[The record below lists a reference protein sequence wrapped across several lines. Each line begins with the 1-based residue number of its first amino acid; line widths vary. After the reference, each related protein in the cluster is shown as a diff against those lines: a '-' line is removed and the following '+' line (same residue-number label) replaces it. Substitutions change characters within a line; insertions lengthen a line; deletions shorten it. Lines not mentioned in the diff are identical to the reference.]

1 MPAQAWPP
9 PRKFSLHSIA
19 RVFIRMYN
27 RSWVLDPAQIEILRG
42 IRDVFDPHRILNPG
56 KIFP

>member
-1 MPAQAWPP
+1 
-9 PRKFSLHSIA
+9 
-19 RVFIRMYN
+19 VFILMCN
-27 RSWVLDPAQIEILRG
+27 RGWVLDPAQIEILRG